1 MDNLLRLQKL
11 HNSVELDK
19 GDRLKSGHES
29 CIVRVTQKNR
39 LHSTES
45 RNELSIQKIVQ
56 GALIKMKN
64 VRRIHCPISMPFLIS
79 RKNGDGQGIM
89 FLGAKRGQFFMS
101 MEFLGG
107 E

>member
-1 MDNLLRLQKL
+1 MDNLLKLQKL
-11 HNSVELDK
+11 HNSVEMDK

-39 LHSTES
+39 LYSTKS
-45 RNELSIQKIVQ
+45 RNELNIQKIVQ
-56 GALIKMKN
+56 GAIIKMKN
-64 VRRIHCPISMPFLIS
+64 VRRIHCPISMPFFIP

-89 FLGAKRGQFFMS
+89 FLRAKRGQFFIS
-101 MEFLGG
+101 LKFLGR